1 MSEVSDCA
9 GLGRGGVSSF
19 APEAFVDVGPGICLG
34 ALISGFRAPF
44 FLKVRLLTVSFMLMQ
59 DVGAVLGP
67 CQLSIWL
74 LRDANN

>member
-19 APEAFVDVGPGICLG
+19 PPEAFVDVGPEICLG

-44 FLKVRLLTVSFMLMQ
+44 FLKVRLLTVSFILMQ
-59 DVGAVLGP
+59 DVGTVLAL
-67 CQLSIWL
+67 CQFSLWL
-74 LRDANN
+74 LREAIN